1 VLVVED
7 NPVVTGM
14 IRHFL
19 ERAGDLDA
27 IEATASAGAYGYLH
41 KPVHEPELSSTIQLA
56 LSKYESDCHVQD
68 KHNWIET
75 TVACIADAAIARSA
89 AVGRDLLDVYQ
100 ALDCETARPARPLE
114 AGWRRSWSSEGIETM
129 VRETAA
135 AIVNGAGNI
144 LGAVAVLRVEGAS

>member
-1 VLVVED
+1 VTKLRVLVVED

-19 ERAGDLDA
+19 ERAGDLKPDLALMDVRLAGDLDA

-41 KPVHEPELSSTIQLA
+41 KPVQERELSSTIQLA
-56 LSKYESDCHVQD
+56 LSRYDADCRVQD
-68 KHNWIET
+68 KHNWLET

-89 AVGRDLLDVYQ
+89 AVGRYLLDVYQ

-114 AGWRRSWSSEGIETM
+114 AGWRSWS
-129 VRETAA
+129 REME
-135 AIVNGAGNI
+135 
-144 LGAVAVLRVEGAS
+144 LKRW